1 MRKRRISNSETK
13 DKNGAARHSAAP
25 FCVPPVLPAVF
36 AAFAVFCARYG
47 FLRAFCPPRSCCAE
61 SGGAMPVAVLVLSL
75 LALAAVIVGFA
86 LGSARRAPEKPQD
99 DTPDNA
105 D

>member
-25 FCVPPVLPAVF
+25 FCVPPVVPAFRFF
-36 AAFAVFCARYG
+36 ARIIP
-47 FLRAFCPPRSCCAE
+47 PPRSCCAE
-61 SGGAMPVAVLVLSL
+61 RGGAMPVAVLVLSL

-86 LGSARRAPEKPQD
+86 LGRAQRAPEKPQD